1 MNDAIV
7 SVQRRL
13 ITERVFLLL
22 EAELLDFCKLIFYPE
37 RLLPWVSISFPASPA
52 AVKLFTLFGWF

>member
-1 MNDAIV
+1 MNQVTIIVGKHRSRHSSMNDAIV

-37 RLLPWVSISFPASPA
+37 RILL
-52 AVKLFTLFGWF
+52 